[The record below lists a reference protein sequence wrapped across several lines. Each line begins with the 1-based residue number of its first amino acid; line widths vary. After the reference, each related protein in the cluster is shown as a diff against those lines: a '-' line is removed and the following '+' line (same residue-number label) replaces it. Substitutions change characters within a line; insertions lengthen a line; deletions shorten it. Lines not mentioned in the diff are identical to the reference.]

1 MDNNVEKYRYLITLF
16 VYAMREY
23 IPRVNTVFRLIY
35 IYKVSV
41 DYLNGNTH
49 SISDDKIFIDQTHIG
64 VGDFNQMNTALGIAI
79 SSGYIN
85 EEQGVLS
92 PGDILEN
99 FVIERSA
106 ESIDIMKDVQ
116 RITYFTDVVLS
127 YGEDVVLA
135 VFYKEPNYA
144 SAALRNRSEI
154 SLANN
159 ELLSILIEFEHMANK
174 KSSEEL
180 EKYDVFISWLNFVL
194 DEYLKEKST

>member
-1 MDNNVEKYRYLITLF
+1 
-16 VYAMREY
+16 MREY